1 MLAVLTLHEWLQ
13 KFRDPLVLF
22 GLGGQIIFMLRFLV
36 QWIASERRGRSYIP
50 IGFWY
55 ISLFGGMLLLIYAF
69 LNGDP
74 VIMIGQLLGLSI
86 YSRNLC
92 MIFRRRARHRRRA
105 AAGPVRVVLEDP
117 LADPEGRFDDSE
129 E

>member
-1 MLAVLTLHEWLQ
+1 MLAVLTLHEWLL

-55 ISLFGGMLLLIYAF
+55 ISLFGGLLLLIYAF

-74 VIMIGQLLGLSI
+74 VILIGQLLGLSI
-86 YSRNLC
+86 YSRNLYL
-92 MIFRRRARHRRRA
+92 IFRRRVRHRRRA
-105 AAGPVRVVLEDP
+105 TAGFARQPRVANRGL
-117 LADPEGRFDDSE
+117 GRTNLRS
-129 E
+129 

>member
-55 ISLFGGMLLLIYAF
+55 ISLFGGLLLLIYAF

-105 AAGPVRVVLEDP
+105 TAGPVMVVLEDP
-117 LADPEGRFDDSE
+117 LADPERRFDDSE
-129 E
+129 H

>member
-105 AAGPVRVVLEDP
+105 MPGPVMGV
-117 LADPEGRFDDSE
+117 ADNKPANPERSFDSSE